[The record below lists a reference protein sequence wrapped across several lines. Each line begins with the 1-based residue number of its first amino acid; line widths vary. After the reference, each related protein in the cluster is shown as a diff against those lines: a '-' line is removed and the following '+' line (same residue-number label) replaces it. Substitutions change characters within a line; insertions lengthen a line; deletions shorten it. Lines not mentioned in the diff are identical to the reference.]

1 MMRKITY
8 GFSPLRD
15 AIMIMINQGGVGEW
29 SSGERFTFDSCGPDF
44 TNRGIEG
51 INIINTINIHH
62 LYIHMDSDSE
72 QCCISRAL

>member
-1 MMRKITY
+1 
-8 GFSPLRD
+8 
-15 AIMIMINQGGVGEW
+15 MIMINQGGVGEW
-29 SSGERFTFDSCGPDF
+29 SPGERFTFDSCGPDF

-51 INIINTINIHH
+51 INIHH